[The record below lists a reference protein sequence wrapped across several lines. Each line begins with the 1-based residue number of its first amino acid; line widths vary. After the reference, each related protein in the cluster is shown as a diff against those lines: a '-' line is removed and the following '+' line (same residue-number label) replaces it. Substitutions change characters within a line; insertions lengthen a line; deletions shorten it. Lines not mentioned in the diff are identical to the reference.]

1 MAIDKRWNAGAL
13 RLGLIVACSGAGR
26 SPNGRCNV
34 GAATDAFHG
43 AEVDVESVGA
53 FAGRGS
59 RQ

>member
-1 MAIDKRWNAGAL
+1 MAIDERWNAGAL
-13 RLGLIVACSGAGR
+13 RLGLVVACGGAGR
-26 SPNGRCNV
+26 GPNGRCNV
-34 GAATDAFHG
+34 GAAADAFRG